1 MNPNDHTSTVDDA
14 QRRQI
19 GDAMTQAGLSL
30 PEVWLHYFSI
40 TGSVDEYE
48 IDAYLN
54 RMIALPPMECDKLA
68 HAINELID
76 DIPPKLRAPLRHE
89 ITFDRPERG

>member
-1 MNPNDHTSTVDDA
+1 MRHDESAPSTGIE
-14 QRRQI
+14 QRRRI
-19 GDAMTQAGLSL
+19 RHAMTHAGLAL

-40 TGSVDEYE
+40 SGTVDEYE

-54 RMIALPPMECDKLA
+54 QMIVLPTIECDKLA

-76 DIPPKLRAPLRHE
+76 DIPPRPRAPYHSD
-89 ITFDRPERG
+89 FRP